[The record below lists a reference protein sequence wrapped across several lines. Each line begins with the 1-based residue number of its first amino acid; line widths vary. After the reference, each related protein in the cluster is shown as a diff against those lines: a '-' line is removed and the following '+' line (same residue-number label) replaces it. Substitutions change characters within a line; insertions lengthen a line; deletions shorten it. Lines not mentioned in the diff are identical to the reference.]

1 MEQKYSN
8 DDIIEERYDLCKE
21 CNHPYTSL
29 DYWCQSCN
37 AKNFQQNFKNWT
49 SGNFN
54 VDKLIRD
61 SQINARN
68 SLEKLEWIEY
78 DNFENIEYVAKGGF
92 GIIYK
97 AIWKEKNNYET
108 VQWNNDNNNNNV
120 NYYKVALKS
129 LNNSKDITSEF
140 LNEIR
145 SHLKMNNSERI
156 VKLYGITKDSK
167 TNDFMMVMEYAN
179 NGSLR
184 QKLNKDFNSF
194 GWDEKLYILRDIAYG
209 LGNIHEKEL
218 THQDFHSGNILNI
231 KRNSLSFANI
241 TDLGLCKPAN
251 EKVEKRNKNVYGVL
265 PYVAPEVLR
274 GKEYMQASDVYSFGI
289 IIYEIF
295 NGLPPYYDMAHD
307 ELLAIKICRGLRP
320 GFNIKVPQLIE
331 NIAKKCV
338 DADPLKRPTAEYLK
352 KIFDKCYIDYLDK
365 NNEFFKQINE
375 ADKFNKKQYNV
386 TKSSINTELIYN
398 THPQAI
404 YASRLLKFNNLP
416 EPINVDNNNDYLEVE
431 YSGNKTYSL

>member
-1 MEQKYSN
+1 MKQKYSN
-8 DDIIEERYDLCKE
+8 DDIIEE
-21 CNHPYTSL
+21 
-29 DYWCQSCN
+29 
-37 AKNFQQNFKNWT
+37 

-54 VDKLIRD
+54 VNELIRD

-78 DNFENIEYVAKGGF
+78 DNFENIEY
-92 GIIYK
+92 
-97 AIWKEKNNYET
+97 
-108 VQWNNDNNNNNV
+108 DNNNV

-145 SHLKMNNSERI
+145 SYLKMNNSERI

-167 TNDFMMVMEYAN
+167 TNDFMMEFI
-179 NGSLR
+179 
-184 QKLNKDFNSF
+184 KFC
-194 GWDEKLYILRDIAYG
+194 
-209 LGNIHEKEL
+209 NI
-218 THQDFHSGNILNI
+218 S
-231 KRNSLSFANI
+231 
-241 TDLGLCKPAN
+241 DLGLYKPEN

-265 PYVAPEVLR
+265 PYVTPEVLR

-320 GFNIKVPQLIE
+320 GFNINLPQLIE

-365 NNEFFKQINE
+365 YNEFFKQINE
-375 ADKFNKKQYNV
+375 AEKFNKKTIQCD
-386 TKSSINTELIYN
+386 KIIN
-398 THPQAI
+398 
-404 YASRLLKFNNLP
+404 
-416 EPINVDNNNDYLEVE
+416 
-431 YSGNKTYSL
+431 